1 MTKPITLE
9 SVVEETVL
17 SLIPHKPICTVSSP
31 EIDDECYCL
40 LEVVDNRQE
49 IRKEITSKFSRLLY
63 SLEERVE
70 GMKEYRHLDLPD
82 SLVRKLDVKS
92 LIHQLREGKE

>member
-9 SVVEETVL
+9 SVVEEFKETMCRPREGDGALMVYDP
-17 SLIPHKPICTVSSP
+17 SATSITDFIHEKVSS
-31 EIDDECYCL
+31 L
-40 LEVVDNRQE
+40 L
-49 IRKEITSKFSRLLY
+49 I

-70 GMKEYRHLDLPD
+70 GLKPVADLD
-82 SLVRKLDVKS
+82 VRDGRWMVELEEVKS